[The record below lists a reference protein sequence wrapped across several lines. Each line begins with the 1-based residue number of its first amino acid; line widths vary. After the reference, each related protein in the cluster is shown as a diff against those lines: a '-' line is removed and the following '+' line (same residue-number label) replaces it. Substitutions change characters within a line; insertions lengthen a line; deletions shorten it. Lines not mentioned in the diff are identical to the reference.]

1 MKILSL
7 LLAILLLLFGAGAA
21 SHLLRAGEPKDKDVK
36 QVKDKDKDKEKDK
49 DKDNKDKDKDKDREA
64 AIQRIRAALE
74 QLSKTREMVK
84 ECIQAEVK
92 QKHLEEKSVKDL
104 LSALDDVEKA
114 IGRAEKS
121 LKDDKR

>member
-21 SHLLRAGEPKDKDVK
+21 SHLLRAGEPKDKDAK
-36 QVKDKDKDKEKDK
+36 EVKDKGKDK
-49 DKDNKDKDKDKDREA
+49 DKDNKDKGKDREA
-64 AIQRIRAALE
+64 AIQRIRTALE

-84 ECIQAEVK
+84 ECIQAEAK
-92 QKHLEEKSVKDL
+92 QKQLEEKVIKDL

-114 IGRAEKS
+114 IGRAEKA